1 MARLVLADAS
11 PLIGLARVDGLPWL
25 GALFGVVLMSP
36 EVRREVLPNRGHPDE
51 RAILAAETTGWLR
64 ETGPPPTDPE
74 LPDLDEGEAACIRIA
89 LANPGPSLSHLA
101 ETQGAALE
109 GITGLVTDI
118 VADMQAAGESPPAP
132 IADREYSGRFQVRIT
147 PELHRRLAI
156 RAAEANVS
164 LNRIV
169 SDQLAKP

>member
-1 MARLVLADAS
+1 MVDPKHYTYRVIWSEEDGEFA
-11 PLIGLARVDGLPWL
+11 GLC
-25 GALFGVVLMSP
+25 
-36 EVRREVLPNRGHPDE
+36 
-51 RAILAAETTGWLR
+51 AEF
-64 ETGPPPTDPE
+64 
-74 LPDLDEGEAACIRIA
+74 
-89 LANPGPSLSHLA
+89 PSLSHLA

-109 GITGLVTDI
+109 GITSLVSDI
-118 VADMQAAGESPPAP
+118 VADMQAAGESPPVP
-132 IADREYSGRFQVRIT
+132 ITDRGYSGRFQVRIT